1 MALFAELH
9 TEIGTLIDGMPVEF
23 NTHDFIKTF
32 AQAHQRAY
40 IEALYEYKDNA
51 RPFNALHQ
59 QIGKMLKHEISEKLT
74 HIHDTNSPDIFGN
87 EGQCAVWQQR

>member
-1 MALFAELH
+1 MSTLSELKNQ
-9 TEIGTLIDGMPVEF
+9 IGTLIDDMPTEF
-23 NTHDFIKTF
+23 NTHDFIKKF

-40 IEALYEYKDNA
+40 IEALYDYKDNA

-59 QIGKMLKHEISEKLT
+59 QIGKMLKQEFSEKLT
-74 HIHDTNSPDIFGN
+74 HIRDSNSPDIFGN